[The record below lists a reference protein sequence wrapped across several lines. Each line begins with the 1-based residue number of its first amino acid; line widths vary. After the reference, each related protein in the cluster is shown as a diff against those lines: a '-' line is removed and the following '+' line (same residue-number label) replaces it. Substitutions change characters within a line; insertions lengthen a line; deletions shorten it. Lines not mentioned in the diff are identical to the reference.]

1 MNVIKSV
8 LMCLIM
14 MAFAVKAVPQDPFMV
29 KSGEQGNYLIIQL
42 TSVVDE
48 VTVNS
53 VWVNRGGCDNPSL
66 GNPGKGT
73 KIRYGQSKNY
83 RWLVY
88 NSVNGSSYPCN
99 VLEIEVRTTEG
110 NWTYYP
116 QN

>member
-1 MNVIKSV
+1 MNVIKYF
-8 LMCLIM
+8 LISLLFLGFS
-14 MAFAVKAVPQDPFMV
+14 AKAEPQDPFLV
-29 KSGEQGNYLIIQL
+29 QSGEQGNYLVIQL

-83 RWLVY
+83 RWMIY
-88 NSVNGSSYPCN
+88 NSMNGNSYPCN

-116 QN
+116 QH